1 MWTAEAM
8 PDLSGK
14 TVIITG
20 ANSGIGWEAALQFA
34 RKGAQ
39 TILACRSMER
49 GNDAMRRILDLVPK
63 ASVEA
68 RQLDLASL
76 ASIRAFANEFCR
88 RGQPLHVLCNNA
100 GVVGTPYQLT
110 ADGFELQF
118 GTNHLGHFALTGLL
132 LARLLAAPS
141 ARVVTVASFS
151 HWLSGPIRFDDI
163 NWKNE
168 TYSKWMAYAQSKRLN
183 LLFAFELQR
192 RAERSATNL
201 ASIGTHPG
209 FTATDMLTT
218 SARLNQSAS
227 QMWSARLSNRLIAQS
242 ASTGA
247 LTTLYAATAP
257 EIRGGDFVGPRWFM
271 WGHPVRA
278 RCSAEV
284 RDESIAARLWELSEN
299 LTGVRY
305 LFRPAR

>member
-88 RGQPLHVLCNNA
+88 RGQPLHVLCN
-100 GVVGTPYQLT
+100 
-110 ADGFELQF
+110 
-118 GTNHLGHFALTGLL
+118 
-132 LARLLAAPS
+132 
-141 ARVVTVASFS
+141 
-151 HWLSGPIRFDDI
+151 LS
-163 NWKNE
+163 
-168 TYSKWMAYAQSKRLN
+168 
-183 LLFAFELQR
+183 
-192 RAERSATNL
+192 
-201 ASIGTHPG
+201 
-209 FTATDMLTT
+209 
-218 SARLNQSAS
+218 
-227 QMWSARLSNRLIAQS
+227 LIH
-242 ASTGA
+242 
-247 LTTLYAATAP
+247 
-257 EIRGGDFVGPRWFM
+257 I
-271 WGHPVRA
+271 
-278 RCSAEV
+278 
-284 RDESIAARLWELSEN
+284 
-299 LTGVRY
+299 
-305 LFRPAR
+305 